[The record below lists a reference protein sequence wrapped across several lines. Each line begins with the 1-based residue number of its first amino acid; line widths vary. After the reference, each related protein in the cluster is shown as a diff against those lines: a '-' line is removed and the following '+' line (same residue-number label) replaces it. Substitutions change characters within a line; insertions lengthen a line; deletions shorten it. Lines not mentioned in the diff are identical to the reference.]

1 MYIALEKKKTNVIE
15 YVLYMWQVEN
25 IIRACK
31 FDVNKIEQTVINHL
45 GLNEN
50 EKALSKDWYSNLI
63 KEMKLQGLEENGHRS
78 EIMETVAELTLL
90 HTTLLK
96 TFEDQKYNILYN
108 NSRSD
113 ISDLMMKQQGVKSEI
128 EACFNGLYG
137 IWMLKVAKK
146 KISQQTEQSIEK
158 ISKFMVQLAQNYHKA
173 MNQVELL

>member
-50 EKALSKDWYSNLI
+50 EKALSKEWYSDLI

-78 EIMETVAELTLL
+78 DIMDTVAELALL
-90 HTTLLK
+90 HSTLLK

-108 NSRSD
+108 NSRGD

-137 IWMLKVAKK
+137 MWMLKVSKK
-146 KISQQTEQSIEK
+146 LIKI
-158 ISKFMVQLAQNYHKA
+158 
-173 MNQVELL
+173 LLLH

>member
-1 MYIALEKKKTNVIE
+1 MYIALDKKKTNVIE

-50 EKALSKDWYSNLI
+50 EKALSKEWYSNLI
-63 KEMKLQGLEENGHRS
+63 REMKLQGLEENGHRS

-96 TFEDQKYNILYN
+96 TFEDKKYSVLYN
-108 NSRSD
+108 NLRAD
-113 ISDLMMKQQGVKSEI
+113 ISDLMMKQKGVKSEI

-137 IWMLKVAKK
+137 MWMLKVARKQ
-146 KISQQTEQSIEK
+146 ISSQTEQSIDK

-173 MNQVELL
+173 MNQVEHS

>member
-63 KEMKLQGLEENGHRS
+63 KEMKLQGLEENGHRC

-96 TFEDQKYNILYN
+96 TFEDQKYSILYN

-137 IWMLKVAKK
+137 MWMLKVAKK
-146 KISQQTEQSIEK
+146 QISSQTEQSIDK

-173 MNQVELL
+173 MNQVEFS

>member
-63 KEMKLQGLEENGHRS
+63 KEMKLQGLEENGHRY

-96 TFEDQKYNILYN
+96 TFEDQKYSILYN

-113 ISDLMMKQQGVKSEI
+113 ISDLMLKQQGVKSEI

-137 IWMLKVAKK
+137 MWMLKVAKK
-146 KISQQTEQSIEK
+146 QISSQTEQSIDK
-158 ISKFMVQLAQNYHKA
+158 ISKFMVQLAQNYHKT
-173 MNQVELL
+173 MNQVEFL